1 MSGVLE
7 ELLSQA
13 RAALKAGQA
22 HEAAR
27 LYKRAQ
33 QLSPRDPE
41 LPHERGLAL
50 LETGDIGLAA
60 MAQAEAL
67 ALDPEHTGA
76 RAQRAAALEALGDDE
91 GAARE
96 LDELLH
102 RIGPQPALQARYIGL
117 GESARRARERRL
129 IGNPASRLLASPLA
143 TALAQKID
151 EPLTFR
157 APFAELRGHAESGV
171 LARLDLVFESM
182 DASMG
187 RSDLTYGGS
196 TEDLEG
202 RKVPLDE
209 FSAAGIVFLAESLGI
224 ETLRARRLLSFLLTP
239 ECGLGPHKFAGC
251 KLGWTVSGDD
261 GTRQYGLFAELPL

>member
-1 MSGVLE
+1 
-7 ELLSQA
+7 
-13 RAALKAGQA
+13 
-22 HEAAR
+22 
-27 LYKRAQ
+27 
-33 QLSPRDPE
+33 
-41 LPHERGLAL
+41 
-50 LETGDIGLAA
+50 
-60 MAQAEAL
+60 
-67 ALDPEHTGA
+67 
-76 RAQRAAALEALGDDE
+76 
-91 GAARE
+91 
-96 LDELLH
+96 
-102 RIGPQPALQARYIGL
+102 
-117 GESARRARERRL
+117 
-129 IGNPASRLLASPLA
+129 
-143 TALAQKID
+143 
-151 EPLTFR
+151 
-157 APFAELRGHAESGV
+157 
-171 LARLDLVFESM
+171 M

>member
-129 IGNPASRLLASPLA
+129 IGNPAARLLASPLA

-151 EPLTFR
+151 E
-157 APFAELRGHAESGV
+157 RGHAESGV

-251 KLGWTVSGDD
+251 KLGWTLSGDD
-261 GTRQYGLFAELPL
+261 GTRKYGLFAELGTP